1 MFLLTHREEE
11 TTVTAAT
18 NNYPALSARAL
29 KALDVLADGGQFRH
43 GLERNSYTGREQ
55 FQYRLQKGGGTVRGV
70 GMAAFYELK
79 NAGFLAFASSTS
91 VATYYK
97 LAVA

>member
-1 MFLLTHREEE
+1 MTKPDASE
-11 TTVTAAT
+11 T
-18 NNYPALSARAL
+18 NLPPLSGRAR
-29 KALDVLADGGQFRH
+29 KALDVLADGGQFCH

-55 FQYRLQKGGGTVRGV
+55 FHYRLQKAGSTVRGV

-79 NAGFLAFASSTS
+79 DAGLLVCASSTS

>member
-1 MFLLTHREEE
+1 M
-11 TTVTAAT
+11 TAAS
-18 NNYPALSARAL
+18 NLPALSARAL

-43 GLERNSYTGREQ
+43 GLERNRYTGREQ
-55 FQYRLQKGGGTVRGV
+55 FRYRLQKTGHTVRGI

-79 NAGFLAFASSTS
+79 EAGFLAFASSTS

>member
-1 MFLLTHREEE
+1 M
-11 TTVTAAT
+11 TT
-18 NNYPALSARAL
+18 NLPALSARAR
-29 KALDVLADGGQFRH
+29 KALDALADGGQFRH

-55 FQYRLQKGGGTVRGV
+55 FQYRLQKSGSTVRGI

-79 NAGFLAFASSTS
+79 NAGMIAYASSTS

>member
-1 MFLLTHREEE
+1 M
-11 TTVTAAT
+11 AT
-18 NNYPALSARAL
+18 QTNLPQLSARAQ

-55 FQYRLQKGGGTVRGV
+55 FQYRLQPKGGGVVKGV
-70 GMAAFYELK
+70 GIAAFYELDK
-79 NAGFLAFASSTS
+79 LGMLVAASSTS

-97 LAVA
+97 LRVA

>member
-1 MFLLTHREEE
+1 M
-11 TTVTAAT
+11 TAAS
-18 NNYPALSARAL
+18 NLPVLSARAL

-43 GLERNSYTGREQ
+43 GLERNRYTGREQ
-55 FQYRLQKGGGTVRGV
+55 FQYRLQKAGRTVRGI

-79 NAGFLAFASSTS
+79 EAGFLAFASSTS